1 MLNLLIGYSLA
12 IASTLTVIAIP
23 IKLFVS
29 KNRSGVSYFTSTLA
43 FYSMVCWAGYTMDLG
58 DIPAYFSSLGP
69 LVCWALSLVAM
80 AFTYETRKV
89 YWLILSLLII
99 TSSLVVVRLNPS
111 LLGVL
116 AVSGSLCWSLPQL
129 RKAFKA
135 RDLSGVSSTGYALIF
150 LENLGWVVYALL
162 TKHYA
167 YALAPLVQGPSA
179 LYIAFKARKQLR
191 TNS

>member
-116 AVSGSLCWSLPQL
+116 RWVEVFAGRSRSSG
-129 RKAFKA
+129 K
-135 RDLSGVSSTGYALIF
+135 
-150 LENLGWVVYALL
+150 
-162 TKHYA
+162 
-167 YALAPLVQGPSA
+167 PLMLMISRESPRQA
-179 LYIAFKARKQLR
+179 ML
-191 TNS
+191 